1 MSFSVSFAMAHEDTE
16 RAQRTGMSCGFRGGI
31 CEDRRVSA
39 EDVQR
44 LRGVYDAFDRDDADV
59 FVGLLAHDIE
69 WRGPGPP
76 PAPGAPPPHGP
87 DGVRTCLD
95 LLREHVAGGWGTPE
109 EFLDVGG
116 RVVVLGRFAGTARAT
131 GRDFETPSVD
141 VWTCRDGVP
150 TGLVHFVDTAI
161 VLAAVR

>member
-1 MSFSVSFAMAHEDTE
+1 MSFSVSFAMAHEHTE

-44 LRGVYDAFDRDDADV
+44 LREVYDAFDRDDVDA

-69 WRGPGPP
+69 WRVPEVLPWG
-76 PAPGAPPPHGP
+76 GARHGH

-116 RVVVLGRFAGTARAT
+116 RVVVLGRFAGMARAT

-161 VLAAVR
+161 VLEAVR

>member
-1 MSFSVSFAMAHEDTE
+1 M
-16 RAQRTGMSCGFRGGI
+16 
-31 CEDRRVSA
+31 SA

-44 LRGVYDAFDRDDADV
+44 LREVYDAFDRDDADV
-59 FVGLLAHDIE
+59 LVGLLAHDIE
-69 WRGPGPP
+69 WRVPEVLPWGGTR
-76 PAPGAPPPHGP
+76 HGP

-116 RVVVLGRFAGTARAT
+116 RVVVLGRFAGMARAT

-161 VLAAVR
+161 VLEAVR

>member
-44 LRGVYDAFDRDDADV
+44 LREVYDAFDRDDADA

-69 WRGPGPP
+69 WRVPEVLPWG
-76 PAPGAPPPHGP
+76 GARHGH
-87 DGVRTCLD
+87 DGVRI
-95 LLREHVAGGWGTPE
+95 
-109 EFLDVGG
+109 
-116 RVVVLGRFAGTARAT
+116 GRFTGTARAT
-131 GRDFETPSVD
+131 GRDFETQSVD
-141 VWTCRDGVP
+141 VWACSDGVP
-150 TGLVHFVDTAI
+150 TRLVHFVDTAV
-161 VLAAVR
+161 VLGALG

>member
-31 CEDRRVSA
+31 CEDRRVPA

-44 LRGVYDAFDRDDADV
+44 LREVYDAFDRGDAEA

-69 WRGPGPP
+69 WRVPEVLPWGGVR
-76 PAPGAPPPHGP
+76 HGH
-87 DGVRTCLD
+87 DGVRTYLE
-95 LLREHVAGGWGTPE
+95 LLGEHVDGGWGAPE

-116 RVVVLGRFAGTARAT
+116 RVIVLGRFSGTARAT
-131 GRDFETPSVD
+131 GRDFETPFVHLWS
-141 VWTCRDGVP
+141 TSDGVP
-150 TGLVHFVDTAI
+150 VRLAQLVDTAI
-161 VLAAVR
+161 VLRALE

>member
-1 MSFSVSFAMAHEDTE
+1 MA
-16 RAQRTGMSCGFRGGI
+16 
-31 CEDRRVSA
+31 A

-44 LRGVYDAFDRDDADV
+44 LREVYEAFDRGDADA

-69 WRGPGPP
+69 WRVPEVLPWG
-76 PAPGAPPPHGP
+76 GARHGH

-131 GRDFETPSVD
+131 GREFETQSVD
-141 VWTCRDGVP
+141 IWAISDGVP
-150 TGLVHFVDTAI
+150 TRLMHFVDTAV
-161 VLAAVR
+161 VLEALG

>member
-1 MSFSVSFAMAHEDTE
+1 MSFSVSFAMAHEHTE

-44 LRGVYDAFDRDDADV
+44 LREVYDAFDREDVDV

-69 WRGPGPP
+69 WRVPEVLPWGGRR
-76 PAPGAPPPHGP
+76 HGP

-161 VLAAVR
+161 VLEAVR